1 MRWFVG
7 WSLLALA
14 TALCGL
20 GLIMSPHTT
29 WGVEHEQVR
38 PAVAN
43 LIAGIEAASILLL
56 LTAGFAVFR
65 NKANRSAWQ
74 GELFAYLLMF
84 LLVISVLRALYI
96 LFYLT

>member
-1 MRWFVG
+1 MRWFAG

-20 GLIMSPHTT
+20 GLIMSTHTT

-43 LIAGIEAASILLL
+43 LIAGLEAAALLLL

-65 NKANRSAWQ
+65 N
-74 GELFAYLLMF
+74 
-84 LLVISVLRALYI
+84 
-96 LFYLT
+96 